1 MLLHS
6 ALSIAGSDSSGG
18 AGIQADIKTMS
29 ALGIYSC
36 TVITAIT
43 AQSTS
48 NVDYILPLGAQIIK
62 KQIKS
67 VLSDIP
73 INAIKIGMVYN
84 NEIITAVSHIL
95 KHSKIP
101 IVLDPIISA
110 GTGAQLLQKEFV
122 EDFKSK
128 LVPICDVI
136 TPNIHEAETL
146 SEIKIK
152 TEKDIRNAASK
163 IQELGAKNVIV
174 KGGHFRND
182 NEMIVDMIL
191 DEHGKFTVFKNP
203 RMKIVETH
211 GSGCNFSAAVTSFL
225 ALKYPVINACFLAN
239 KYVHRSILKT
249 VKIGKGIPVNN
260 PISKMYEES
269 CRYQVIED
277 LGMAVENLVNM
288 KNFVDLIPETQSNL
302 VYAIPNARRI
312 EDVAGVNGR
321 IVKAGNKSVPT
332 SGIKFGAS
340 KHVASSVL
348 EYMKTNQMIRSALNI
363 KNDKTIL
370 NTCKKLFTACFYDRN
385 LEPRKIKEIEGN
397 SIPWGIKMAL
407 LKNPDADIIYHSGDV
422 GKEPMIIIFGQG
434 PQDVVDKVK
443 KILDSRNQE

>member
-84 NEIITAVSHIL
+84 NEIITAVSHVL
-95 KHSKIP
+95 NHSKIP

-122 EDFKSK
+122 KDFKSK

-182 NEMIVDMIL
+182 NETIVDIVL

-277 LGMAVENLVNM
+277 LGIAVENLVNM
-288 KNFVDLIPETQSNL
+288 KNFADLIPETQSNL

-321 IVKAGNKSVPT
+321 IVKAGDKSVPT

-340 KHVASSVL
+340 KHVASSIL
-348 EYMKTNQMIRSALNI
+348 EYMKTNQIIRSALNI
-363 KNDKTIL
+363 KNDKNIII
-370 NTCKKLFTACFYDRN
+370 TCKKLFTVSFYERN
-385 LEPRKIKEIEGN
+385 FEPRKIKETEGN
-397 SIPWGIKMAL
+397 SISWGIKMAL
-407 LKNPDADIIYHSGDV
+407 LKNPDADIIYHSGDI

-443 KILDSRNQE
+443 KILDSRNLE

>member
-84 NEIITAVSHIL
+84 NEIITAVSHVL
-95 KHSKIP
+95 NHSKIP

-122 EDFKSK
+122 KDFKSK

-174 KGGHFRND
+174 KGGHLRNY
-182 NEMIVDMIL
+182 NETIVDIVL

-277 LGMAVENLVNM
+277 LGIAVENLVNM
-288 KNFVDLIPETQSNL
+288 KNFAGLIPETQSNL

-321 IVKAGNKSVPT
+321 IVKAGDKSVPT

-340 KHVASSVL
+340 KHVASSIL
-348 EYMKTNQMIRSALNI
+348 EYMKTNQIIRSALNI
-363 KNDKTIL
+363 KNDKNIL
-370 NTCKKLFTACFYDRN
+370 ITCKKLFTVSFYERN
-385 LEPRKIKEIEGN
+385 LEPRKIKETEGN
-397 SIPWGIKMAL
+397 SISWGIKMAL
-407 LKNPDADIIYHSGDV
+407 LKNSDADIIYHSGDV

-443 KILDSRNQE
+443 KILDSRNLE